1 MTMTSMHELKDMM
14 CRELENIAQKRQINR
29 GDAEDIKNMTGSIKN
44 ILEIEKMDGE
54 DGDSQHGRYGRS
66 GGWEARGF
74 FGRPYDDDGDSY
86 TRRGEHY
93 VRGHYSRE
101 DDTRRPYNRKE
112 RDMYDELD
120 DMTYGDEQSARRMMG
135 NIRR

>member
-54 DGDSQHGRYGRS
+54 DGYSQHGRYGRS

-93 VRGHYSRE
+93 VRGHYSR
-101 DDTRRPYNRKE
+101 DDGRESMMRKMEEIMRDATGEQREIIRRA
-112 RDMYDELD
+112 MDELRN
-120 DMTYGDEQSARRMMG
+120 A
-135 NIRR
+135 

>member
-54 DGDSQHGRYGRS
+54 DGY
-66 GGWEARGF
+66 
-74 FGRPYDDDGDSY
+74 SY